1 MTTDT
6 LQDLDEGDYVHSEE
20 TGEVYE
26 VVEIDVEF
34 GDDGIPSG
42 SVTFSDGDSTFTRD
56 AEDVDYELHDLLLA
70 VVDEE
75 IIDHA
80 EDILLEFAEQEIGN
94 YLQRLGVNHDYNGID
109 RVETLRDIKAAAFLH
124 RQAGE

>member
-1 MTTDT
+1 MATDT

-26 VVEIDVEF
+26 VEEIDVEF

-42 SVTFSDGDSTFTRD
+42 SVTFRNGDSTFTRD
-56 AEDVDYELHDLLLA
+56 AEDVDYELHDLILA

-80 EDILLEFAEQEIGN
+80 EDILLEFAEQEIEN

-109 RVETLRDIKAAAFLH
+109 RVETLRDIKAAAFLR
-124 RQAGE
+124 RQGGE